1 VLPEI
6 KIKVNTMQNALPVNN
21 QYEQLLATQ
30 NEALKQK
37 RLDKALSPITQLQ
50 KTTLNYAGL
59 PPSCNRGIEYL
70 FNEQGSR
77 TDHIAASCA
86 IGNVSDAFIGLE
98 GANTQRLSLIGLK
111 VDCQRVSAKNRFNR
125 RTCIGIWWLSIIDAD
140 LWKQAQN
147 RTASIIGAQSQ

>member
-1 VLPEI
+1 MTVDS
-6 KIKVNTMQNALPVNN
+6 
-21 QYEQLLATQ
+21 QYEQLLVKQ

-50 KTTLNYAGL
+50 RTTLNYAGL

-70 FNEQGSR
+70 FSNQGSR
-77 TDHIAASCA
+77 TDHISAACA

-98 GANTQRLSLIGLK
+98 GANTQRLSLIGLA
-111 VDCQRVSAKNRFNR
+111 VQCQRITAKNRYNR

>member
-1 VLPEI
+1 
-6 KIKVNTMQNALPVNN
+6 MQNSLPVNQ
-21 QYEQLLATQ
+21 QYEQLLVNQ
-30 NEALKQK
+30 NEALQQK
-37 RLDKALSPITQLQ
+37 RLDNALPPLTQLQ
-50 KTTLNYAGL
+50 KTTLNYAAL
-59 PPSCNRGIEYL
+59 SPSCTRAIEYL

-77 TDHIAASCA
+77 TDHISAACA
-86 IGNVSDAFIGLE
+86 IGNVSDSFIGLE
-98 GANTQRLSLIGLK
+98 GANTQRLSLIGLQ